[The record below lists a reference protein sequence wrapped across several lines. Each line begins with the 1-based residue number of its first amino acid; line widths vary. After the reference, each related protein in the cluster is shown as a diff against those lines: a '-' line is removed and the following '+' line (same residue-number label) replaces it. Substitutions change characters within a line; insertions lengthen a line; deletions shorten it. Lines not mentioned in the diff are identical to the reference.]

1 MRISEL
7 IAELEKIKDTH
18 GNLQIRSFDDY
29 DVIHNVHGVHAQVNH
44 SGRHSWETDEDLGD
58 GETYAAIV

>member
-18 GNLQIRSFDDY
+18 GNLQLRSFCEY
-29 DVIHNVHGVHAQVNH
+29 EVIHDVHGVHARVNH
-44 SGRHSWETDEDLGD
+44 SGGYPWETDGNLGD
-58 GETYAAIV
+58 LEVYAAIV

>member
-18 GNLQIRSFDDY
+18 GNLQLRSFDEY
-29 DVIHNVHGVHAQVNH
+29 EAIHDVHGVHVRVND
-44 SGRHSWETDEDLGD
+44 SGGKSWETDDDIGD
-58 GETYAAIV
+58 GEVYAAIV